1 MEIMK
6 MDKKALSLLS
16 LGHMVT
22 DINQGAVPILLP
34 FIKEALNISY
44 AKAGFILLVAN
55 MTSSIIQPAFGHL
68 SDRYPQ
74 GWFLPGGILLAS
86 IAFSLTGFAP
96 NYEML
101 LVLVVLSGIGVSSY
115 HPEGYR
121 TAHFFTGERRATGM
135 AIFTVGGNLGFS
147 LGPIMVTYL
156 VTSFGLKG
164 SGFFSIPGVIT
175 GLLFL
180 FSLRW
185 LTSSGKSSIIT
196 QQGPIRP
203 HAPSGNKLGLFL
215 LILTVTMRSWIQA
228 GLMTFIPFYYINYL
242 RGEAIFAGKLV
253 FIFLATGAVGT
264 LLGGPFADRWG
275 QKNFILITLGITFPL
290 ILAFLNFTG
299 WPVIILL
306 GLSGLVLVSSFTPT
320 IVMAQEMLP
329 HNLGVASGLMV
340 GFAIGTGGIGVTL
353 LGYLADL
360 WGVPFALKTI
370 ILMPLIGLV
379 IASFIPYPP
388 KSA

>member
-1 MEIMK
+1 
-6 MDKKALSLLS
+6 
-16 LGHMVT
+16 
-22 DINQGAVPILLP
+22 
-34 FIKEALNISY
+34 
-44 AKAGFILLVAN
+44 
-55 MTSSIIQPAFGHL
+55 
-68 SDRYPQ
+68 
-74 GWFLPGGILLAS
+74 
-86 IAFSLTGFAP
+86 
-96 NYEML
+96 
-101 LVLVVLSGIGVSSY
+101 
-115 HPEGYR
+115 
-121 TAHFFTGERRATGM
+121 M

-264 LLGGPFADRWG
+264 LLGGPLADRWG